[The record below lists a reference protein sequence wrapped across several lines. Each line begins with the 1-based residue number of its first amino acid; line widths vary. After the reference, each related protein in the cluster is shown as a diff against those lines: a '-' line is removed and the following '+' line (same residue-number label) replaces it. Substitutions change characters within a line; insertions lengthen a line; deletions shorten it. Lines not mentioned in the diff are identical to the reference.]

1 MSEHP
6 NAALHRK
13 AHEAFST
20 DDMDKL
26 GEMIAEDTVWH
37 SPGKSLISG
46 EFRGREA
53 VFGEFFAKMDE
64 LSGGTAKIVEHQ
76 DYLANDEHSVAF
88 FRFAATRSGKTSEFR
103 VCEDIRWRNGQIV
116 EEWTY
121 LDDQY
126 GWDALWS

>member
-13 AHEAFST
+13 AHETFSRG
-20 DDMDKL
+20 DMDKL

-53 VFGEFFAKMDE
+53 VFGGFFAKMDE
-64 LSGGTAKIVEHQ
+64 LSGGTAKFVEHQ
-76 DYLANDEHSVAF
+76 DYLGNNEHSVAL
-88 FRFAATRSGKTSEFR
+88 FRFAATCSGKTSEFR

-116 EEWTY
+116 EEWIY